1 MRLSSVETRSAADRL
16 YRTGEEVRDEIQ
28 KAMEEAKEELQK
40 MTKTVKEEVSKI
52 TDGVRLAVVTMA
64 ASMWERYVA
73 ATPASY
79 AEALSARLPL
89 VHPNTLAQY
98 WIRERQVLVDR
109 DPGVVAT
116 QLEVLNECELVVK
129 ANEAIVAIT
138 SWASQGMDEAR
149 VVGAR
154 QLRNGGVLYELNNA
168 KAATWLQNKKV
179 TFIEQYGAM
188 LVMKE
193 KAISV
198 MMEYVPTSHSP
209 DVLAKNR
216 KIECNSG
223 IAAEDLISTRWIKPE
238 QRWAPGQCIVH

>member
-1 MRLSSVETRSAADRL
+1 
-16 YRTGEEVRDEIQ
+16 
-28 KAMEEAKEELQK
+28 
-40 MTKTVKEEVSKI
+40 
-52 TDGVRLAVVTMA
+52 MA
-64 ASMWERYVA
+64 P
-73 ATPASY
+73 TSY
-79 AEALSARLPL
+79 AEALSAQLPL
-89 VHPNTLAQY
+89 AHPNTLAWYQ
-98 WIRERQVLVDR
+98 IRERQVLVDR
-109 DPGVVAT
+109 DPRAVAS
-116 QLEVLNECELVVK
+116 QLEVLNECQLVAK

-138 SWASQGMDEAR
+138 SQASQGMDEAR
-149 VVGAR
+149 MLGAR
-154 QLRNGGVLYELNNA
+154 KLRNGGVLYELNNA

-223 IAAEDLISTRWIKPE
+223 IAAEDLISMR
-238 QRWAPGQCIVH
+238 